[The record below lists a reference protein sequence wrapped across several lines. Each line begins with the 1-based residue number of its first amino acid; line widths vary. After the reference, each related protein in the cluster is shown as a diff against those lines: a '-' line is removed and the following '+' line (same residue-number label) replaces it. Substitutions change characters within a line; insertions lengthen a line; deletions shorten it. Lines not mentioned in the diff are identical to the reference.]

1 MRIDIK
7 DILFEEFER
16 TRILIISNMQSN
28 DQMVSGRTAASLRSE
43 ATDTTGTLYGADY
56 FDTLETGI
64 SPFQSS
70 QIPYGFL
77 KSRMDSWLFT
87 KHKTQIYRNTA
98 LPNMGDAYQNQRQ
111 FGSTLFRQT
120 GGAPTG
126 KVFRKEISPLTE
138 NIKNRIGDIIIN
150 TKILP

>member
-28 DQMVSGRTAASLRSE
+28 GQMVSGRTAASLRSE

-64 SPFQSS
+64 SPFQSRMNPFKTTFYGLRKWYQGRGIS
-70 QIPYGFL
+70 QA
-77 KSRMDSWLFT
+77 DV
-87 KHKTQIYRNTA
+87 KTDRRIFKATV
-98 LPNMGDAYQNQRQ
+98 NQREI
-111 FGSTLFRQT
+111 GSVLFRST
-120 GGAPTG
+120 GGIPTG

>member
-16 TRILIISNMQSN
+16 TRLQILSNMQAN
-28 DQMVSGRTAASLRSE
+28 DQIVSGKTADSLRSE
-43 ATDTTGTLYGADY
+43 SNDTTGTLYGADY

-64 SPFQSS
+64 SPFQSRMS
-70 QIPYGFL
+70 PFKTTYLGLRDWYQRRGLTTGFY
-77 KSRMDSWLFT
+77 KDSR
-87 KHKTQIYRNTA
+87 IYMATV
-98 LPNMGDAYQNQRQ
+98 NQREI
-111 FGSTLFRQT
+111 GSVLFRKT
-120 GGAPTG
+120 GGTPTG

-138 NIKNRIGDIIIN
+138 NIKNRISDIIIN